1 MSVKDEEFKTK
12 IYDLMNGIYN
22 LEEYPVAE
30 SSLVKDEFAE
40 GEYCEKLYS
49 QMLEAYERVC
59 RRLGKPG
66 TEDEDVEIIISN
78 LMSIGRHQSMKMF
91 AMECFLQKEKINS
104 NVTVEWCDCNWMVAP
119 FFDIIKV
126 I

>member
-12 IYDLMNGIYN
+12 IYDLMNGSYN
-22 LEEYPVAE
+22 LEE

-59 RRLGKPG
+59 RRLGRPG
-66 TEDEDVEIIISN
+66 AEDEDVEIIISN
-78 LMSIGRHQSMKMF
+78 LMNIGRHQSMKMF
-91 AMECFLQKEKINS
+91 DYGVLFTEREN
-104 NVTVEWCDCNWMVAP
+104 E
-119 FFDIIKV
+119 
-126 I
+126 